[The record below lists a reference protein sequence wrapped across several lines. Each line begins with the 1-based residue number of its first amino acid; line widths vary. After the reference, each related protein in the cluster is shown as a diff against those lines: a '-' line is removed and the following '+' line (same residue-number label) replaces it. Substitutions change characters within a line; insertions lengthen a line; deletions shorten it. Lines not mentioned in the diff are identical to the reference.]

1 MKLSFKD
8 KFFYGFGSLGY
19 ATVAQTL
26 SNFIMFFGTSVLG
39 ISGSLMGLAVS
50 IGVLWDAVSDP
61 ILGHFSDRT
70 NSAMGKRH
78 PYLIV
83 GTLGMCAVNL
93 IIWLVPPASS
103 EIVKFGWILISLLLV
118 QTFCTFFS
126 TPYLAL
132 SFDLTKDS
140 NEQTSL
146 QSFKTV
152 FYLLGMML
160 PSVFMFIFM
169 PSKNSQM
176 GQFVINGYV
185 NIAYVSSIICLICG
199 LVTIFGT
206 FKFGVCCKT
215 NINKTKSKFT
225 SVFSD
230 FFVLLKKKEYR
241 FIILGYSI
249 SLIASTVL
257 TAAGLHMF
265 TYSFHFSSK
274 ELSIIMASLICAA
287 IFSQVVWN
295 MLSKRRGKKQTLIF
309 GLCIG
314 ILGIVLIWL
323 LFMIRNL
330 FPTQVLLYLTIPLII
345 LSGFGTGVLYALP
358 ISIFCDV
365 LSKDE
370 DMKKNDKTA
379 TYAGIMTLS
388 NKLSDAF
395 ALFFIG
401 LMLDFIKFDSTSPV
415 QSNSVQTGLGY
426 IVILGVAISLTLSIF
441 FYKKVQD

>member
-1 MKLSFKD
+1 MKLTFKD

-61 ILGHFSDRT
+61 ILGHFSDKT
-70 NSAMGKRH
+70 TSAMGKRH

-93 IIWLVPPASS
+93 LIWLVPQASP
-103 EIVKFGWILISLLLV
+103 EIVKFIWILFSLLLV

-132 SFDLTKDS
+132 GFDITKDP
-140 NEQTSL
+140 NQQTSL

-160 PSVFMFIFM
+160 PSVFMFVFM

-176 GQFVINGYV
+176 GQFLINGYV
-185 NIAYVSSIICLICG
+185 NIAYVSSIICLVCG

-206 FKFGVCCKT
+206 FKFGVCCKVKT
-215 NINKTKSKFT
+215 EKNKTKLT

-230 FFVLLKKKEYR
+230 FFTLLKKKEYR
-241 FIILGYSI
+241 YIILGYSV
-249 SLIASTVL
+249 SLIASTAL

-274 ELSIIMASLICAA
+274 ELSFVMASLILAA

-295 MLSKRRGKKQTLIF
+295 ILSKKRGKKQTLIF

-314 ILGIVLIWL
+314 ILGIVLIWF

-330 FPTQVLLYLTIPLII
+330 FPTNVLLYLTIPLIVI
-345 LSGFGTGVLYALP
+345 SGFGTGVLYALP

-365 LSKDE
+365 LAKDE
-370 DMKKNDKTA
+370 EMKQNDKTA

-401 LMLDFIKFDSTSPV
+401 LMLDFVKFDSSSPV
-415 QSNSVQTGLGY
+415 QSNSVQAGLGY
-426 IVILGVAISLTLSIF
+426 IVILGVAISLTLSIY
-441 FYKKVQD
+441 FYKKIQD